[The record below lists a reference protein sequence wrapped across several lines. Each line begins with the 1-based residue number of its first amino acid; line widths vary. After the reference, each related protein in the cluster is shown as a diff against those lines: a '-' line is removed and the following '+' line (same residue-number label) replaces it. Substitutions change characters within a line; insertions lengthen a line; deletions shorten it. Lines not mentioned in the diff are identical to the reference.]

1 MTTETIANMI
11 EDMAEAISGQFNYY
25 MWPENSAPNLPY
37 ILFYYPN
44 RDDFTADDINYAVI
58 TRLNIELYT
67 AEKDFEKESEI
78 ESILAQ
84 NGFVFTKDES
94 FINDEKL
101 YEVLY
106 TMEVTL
112 NV

>member
-25 MWPENSAPNLPY
+25 MWPENSAPSPPY

-67 AEKDFEKESEI
+67 AEKDFDKESEI
-78 ESILAQ
+78 ESILTQ

>member
-1 MTTETIANMI
+1 MNTETIATMI
-11 EDMAEAISGQFNYY
+11 GDMAEAISGQCNYY
-25 MWPENSAPNLPY
+25 IWPENSAPNPPY

-44 RDDFTADDINYAVI
+44 RDDFLADDISYVVV

-67 AEKDFEKESEI
+67 AEKDFESESKI
-78 ESILAQ
+78 ESILTDS
-84 NGFVFTKDES
+84 GFVFTKDES
-94 FINDEKL
+94 YINDEKL